1 LFPDVGYYQR
11 KFCTFISHNY
21 KQQDMNRIILLFV
34 LGGFFLTET
43 VAQEIELGGFYGYT
57 FGSTIRTYYGDY
69 KTSDGQNFGGHV
81 GFGLAP
87 NVFVEL
93 TYNRFNTD
101 IKYYYNN
108 LNAPVP
114 LVTDYIQIGGVQQIP
129 VGNGNILPYGAVSLG
144 TSVFTVK
151 EAYGQLTSGSRWM
164 LSATLAAGLK
174 FYLGE
179 TLGLRLQAR
188 MGLPMYFNGLYLGY
202 GGAGA
207 SLRVPMIQ
215 FDFSAG
221 VFLRLG
227 GAA

>member
-1 LFPDVGYYQR
+1 M
-11 KFCTFISHNY
+11 K
-21 KQQDMNRIILLFV
+21 KILLLLV
-34 LGGFFLTET
+34 VGGIFLTDT
-43 VAQEIELGGFYGYT
+43 LAQEIEIGGFYGYT

-69 KTSDGQNFGGHV
+69 KTSDGPNFGGQV

-93 TYNRFNTD
+93 TYNRFETD
-101 IKYYYNN
+101 IKNYYWQNHN
-108 LNAPVP
+108 EPIPLN
-114 LVTDYIQIGGVQQIP
+114 TDYIQIGGLQQIP

-151 EAYGQLTSGSRWM
+151 ESYGQLNSGSKWM
-164 LSATLAAGLK
+164 LSMTLAAGLK
-174 FYLGE
+174 FHLGE

-188 MGLPMYFNGLYLGY
+188 MGLPMYFNGIYLGT

-215 FDFSAG
+215 FDFSGG

-227 GAA
+227 GIA

>member
-1 LFPDVGYYQR
+1 M
-11 KFCTFISHNY
+11 K
-21 KQQDMNRIILLFV
+21 RIILLLMV
-34 LGGFFLTET
+34 GGIFLTDT
-43 VAQEIELGGFYGYT
+43 LAQEIEIGGFYGYT
-57 FGSTIRTYYGDY
+57 FGSTVRTYYGDY
-69 KTSDGQNFGGHV
+69 KTSDGPNFGGHL
-81 GFGLAP
+81 GFGMAP

-108 LNAPVP
+108 INEPVP
-114 LVTDYIQIGGVQQIP
+114 LITDYIQIGGLQQFP
-129 VGNGNILPYGAVSLG
+129 VGTGNILPYGAVSLG

-151 EAYGQLTSGSRWM
+151 EAYGDLRSGSKWM

-174 FYLGE
+174 FHLGE

-188 MGLPMYFNGLYLGY
+188 MGLPMYFNGLYLGT

>member
-1 LFPDVGYYQR
+1 M
-11 KFCTFISHNY
+11 K
-21 KQQDMNRIILLFV
+21 RIILLLV
-34 LGGFFLTET
+34 VGGFFLSDTLS
-43 VAQEIELGGFYGYT
+43 QEIEIGGFYGYT
-57 FGSTIRTYYGDY
+57 FGSTVRTYYGDY
-69 KTSDGQNFGGHV
+69 KTSDGPNFGGHL
-81 GFGLAP
+81 GYGLAP

-93 TYNRFNTD
+93 TYNRFETD

-108 LNAPVP
+108 INEPVP
-114 LVTDYIQIGGVQQIP
+114 LVTDYIQIGGLQQFPI
-129 VGNGNILPYGAVSLG
+129 GNGNILPYGAVSLG

-151 EAYGQLTSGSRWM
+151 ESYGQLNSGSRWM
-164 LSATLAAGLK
+164 MSATLAGGLK

-179 TLGLRLQAR
+179 VIGLRLQAR
-188 MGLPMYFNGLYLGY
+188 MGLPMYFNGLYLGT

-227 GAA
+227 GTA

>member
-1 LFPDVGYYQR
+1 MLAIIWESFVLLLSEH
-11 KFCTFISHNY
+11 K
-21 KQQDMNRIILLFV
+21 NREMKKILLLLV
-34 LGGFFLTET
+34 VGGIFLTDT
-43 VAQEIELGGFYGYT
+43 LAQEIEVGAFYGYT

-69 KTSDGQNFGGHV
+69 KTSDGPNFGGHV
-81 GFGLAP
+81 GFGIAP
-87 NVFVEL
+87 NAFVEL
-93 TYNRFNTD
+93 TYNRFETD

-108 LNAPVP
+108 INEPVP
-114 LVTDYIQIGGVQQIP
+114 LNTDYIQIGGVQQIP

-144 TSVFTVK
+144 TAVFTVK
-151 EAYGQLTSGSRWM
+151 ESYGQLNSGSKWM

-188 MGLPMYFNGLYLGY
+188 MGLPMYFNGIYLGT